1 MKLLM
6 YFLWLGLRLMQEN
19 LKLIEEIKGRQEK
32 LNGEG
37 LQLQQDILDFRDQFA
52 KQIKSVLERTP
63 LTIRPRKTKVD
74 LDNMQNSEEELLPPP
89 MVPQVMSGAATS

>member
-1 MKLLM
+1 
-6 YFLWLGLRLMQEN
+6 MQEN